1 MKRCR
6 LLLSVGLLLA
16 LACRLAAAQSQPAG
30 EPDVKAQI
38 VYRVL
43 LFVTWPPERLPAS
56 QPLDLCFFD
65 DDPLSDALARLS
77 GQPVHG
83 RALRVRKVALEHV
96 ANCHAVYVGRRA
108 EAAVTQSHSRAV
120 LLVGDNLGLVEQGV
134 MLNLQTEGGRVGF
147 DVGLSAARRAG
158 LQFSAKLLRLARYVK
173 DD

>member
-1 MKRCR
+1 MKHRS
-6 LLLSVGLLLA
+6 LLLSVGLTLA
-16 LACRLAAAQSQPAG
+16 LACRLVAAQPQASS

-43 LFVTWPPERLPAS
+43 LFVTWPPERLPAG
-56 QPLDLCFFD
+56 QPLELCFFD
-65 DDPLSDALARLS
+65 DDALSDALGRLN

-83 RALRVRKVALEHV
+83 RALRVRKVALEH
-96 ANCHAVYVGRRA
+96 AAACHAVYVGRRA
-108 EAAVTQSHSRAV
+108 DVAVAQARAAV
-120 LLVGDNLGLVEQGV
+120 LLVGDSLGLVDQGV
-134 MLNLQTEGGRVGF
+134 MLNLQTEGGRVAF